1 MTYSMSG
8 ASALGYDLARMPQGE
23 HVATVVRTAL
33 HCTPR
38 HLRRLSTHHP
48 GDARRRELWASLDQ
62 EGGPETMTGAVGVAD
77 DAAGLALRG
86 EDDASAAL
94 LQRLEL
100 ATLGSLDSLDWFLR
114 RDVLDWTW
122 SRHHGKDVQDLHAR
136 RAADVLVDAAA
147 SAFGTLASPRERRRM
162 ATPFLV
168 TGLRLVDGVATT
180 GHPGVDDLLEDLTR
194 CEAESRDSWRAVVE
208 ELRPCTTAWAPAM
221 HQATWALHLSGRLR
235 LGMDA
240 QMAALTAFRAA
251 GFTAQDAAYGVWNAV
266 SGAVAAIAV
275 ADLLPDADQ
284 EVLLRALRTVHGQD

>member
-1 MTYSMSG
+1 MTYSMAG

-33 HCTPR
+33 HCTSR

-48 GDARRRELWASLDQ
+48 GDARRRELWAALEE
-62 EGGPETMTGAVGVAD
+62 EGTPESMTTAVGVAET
-77 DAAGLALRG
+77 AAALALRG
-86 EDDASAAL
+86 EDDASARL

-100 ATLGSLDSLDWFLR
+100 ATLGSLESLDRFLR

-122 SRHHGKDVQDLHAR
+122 SRHGGKDVQDLHAH

-147 SAFGTLASPRERRRM
+147 SAFGTVASPRERRRM

-168 TGLRLVDGVATT
+168 TGLSLVDGVSVT
-180 GHPGVDDLLEDLTR
+180 GHPGVDELLTTLTR
-194 CEAESRDSWRAVVE
+194 TDATTRDSWRAAVD
-208 ELRPCTTAWAPAM
+208 ELRPRTTDWAPAM

-235 LGMDA
+235 LSMDA

-266 SGAVAAIAV
+266 SGAVAATCV

-284 EVLLRALRTVHGQD
+284 EVLLRAWGAVHTRG